1 VMGLCRYTPRHSE
14 SEETWESQVASIPG
28 ALL

>member
-1 VMGLCRYTPRHSE
+1 MGLCRYTPRRTQEGQS
-14 SEETWESQVASIPG
+14 WENQIASIPG